1 MPAQKETK
9 LSDAENENTKEE
21 EKKQRKKEKETR
33 YQDRIQGWIRKGKG
47 SVIC

>member
-21 EKKQRKKEKETR
+21 EKKQSFRSKRKAKTVK
-33 YQDRIQGWIRKGKG
+33 
-47 SVIC
+47 